1 MFVFV
6 CVGEASINSRNQN
19 IFRSLL
25 LFADVVNISSL
36 CQYSELIRWGISLS
50 PFTLNKILTHTH
62 TLSFSLN
69 PSGLLASLSVSQTIS
84 LYLSLFPSLSAPDLD
99 PWFDIPRWKLM
110 MLLSCFMFGLTAAPA
125 RIIVSVFTW
134 LFWWKKFNANFRWHS
149 FSWARSHLKLSP
161 SSRCLTSA
169 SAKTATTTL
178 SWIVLANY
186 LKE

>member
-125 RIIVSVFTW
+125 RIIVSVFTLKMW
-134 LFWWKKFNANFRWHS
+134 LLRMWKKLYPLS
-149 FSWARSHLKLSP
+149 LPIYSLKFWS
-161 SSRCLTSA
+161 
-169 SAKTATTTL
+169 
-178 SWIVLANY
+178 IVPA
-186 LKE
+186 